1 LSEKGRLAAQN
12 YETMDPGSQSSEQ
25 ASTVQHK
32 TTNERKNSQELDDE
46 QLFSQAIDN
55 QQEYL
60 L

>member
-1 LSEKGRLAAQN
+1 
-12 YETMDPGSQSSEQ
+12 MDPGSQSSEQ